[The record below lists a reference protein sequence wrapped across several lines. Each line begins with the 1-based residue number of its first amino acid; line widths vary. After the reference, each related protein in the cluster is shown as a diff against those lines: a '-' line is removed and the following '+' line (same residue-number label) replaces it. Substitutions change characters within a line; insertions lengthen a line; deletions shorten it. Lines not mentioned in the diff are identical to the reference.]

1 MKIKLH
7 WQDKTLF
14 QKIVAIIIPIL
25 YLLFCLLWAGPF
37 WLIFLPFILDYYFTK
52 LINWS
57 WYRNIKNK
65 TLRGFGSLLADLLW
79 AVIGVHLLSIFFI
92 QNFAIP
98 TSSLEKTLLVGDYL
112 FVDKVTYGPRMPM
125 TPLQVPLT
133 QNRFLGRESY
143 LSKPQLSYKRLKGI
157 RKVQRGDLVVFNFP
171 TGDTVTTKVTNP
183 DYYYLKEMY
192 GGRAALEAQPEV
204 FGKIVYR
211 PVDRR
216 DHYVKRCVGLPGD
229 LIEIRNN
236 DIYIDGKLQERP
248 EHMQLN
254 YWVCTRGGRFSAEE
268 LKHLGISLDD
278 QHVVSTS
285 RLSAADLETMGLT
298 GADLSDVQALY
309 LLPLTETM
317 RQQLASD
324 SRVAKIV
331 VSQDPNTDLYPVGYN
346 LGWTRDNYGPLQ
358 IPRKGLTIDLTP
370 DALALYSRCIHNYEG
385 HALEQ
390 HPDGTILIDGQPA
403 THYTFEMDYYYMM
416 GDNRHNSAD
425 SRYWGFVPEDHI
437 VGRPA
442 LLWLSLDKDLGLWNG
457 KIRWRRMMHTI
468 HGQPL

>member
-7 WQDKTLF
+7 WQEKTLF
-14 QKIVAIIIPIL
+14 QKIVAIVIPIL
-25 YLLFCLLWAGPF
+25 YLLFCILWAGPF
-37 WLIFLPFILDYYFTK
+37 WLVFLPFILDYYFTK

-65 TLRGFGSLLADLLW
+65 TLRGFVSLLADLLW

-183 DYYYLKEMY
+183 DYYYLKQMY

-236 DIYIDGKLQERP
+236 DIYIDGKPECIGRSDIAEKVNDLLER
-248 EHMQLN
+248 
-254 YWVCTRGGRFSAEE
+254 V
-268 LKHLGISLDD
+268 I
-278 QHVVSTS
+278 
-285 RLSAADLETMGLT
+285 
-298 GADLSDVQALY
+298 
-309 LLPLTETM
+309 
-317 RQQLASD
+317 
-324 SRVAKIV
+324 
-331 VSQDPNTDLYPVGYN
+331 
-346 LGWTRDNYGPLQ
+346 
-358 IPRKGLTIDLTP
+358 
-370 DALALYSRCIHNYEG
+370 
-385 HALEQ
+385 ALE
-390 HPDGTILIDGQPA
+390 
-403 THYTFEMDYYYMM
+403 
-416 GDNRHNSAD
+416 N
-425 SRYWGFVPEDHI
+425 
-437 VGRPA
+437 
-442 LLWLSLDKDLGLWNG
+442 K
-457 KIRWRRMMHTI
+457 
-468 HGQPL
+468 

>member
-1 MKIKLH
+1 
-7 WQDKTLF
+7 
-14 QKIVAIIIPIL
+14 
-25 YLLFCLLWAGPF
+25 
-37 WLIFLPFILDYYFTK
+37 
-52 LINWS
+52 
-57 WYRNIKNK
+57 
-65 TLRGFGSLLADLLW
+65 
-79 AVIGVHLLSIFFI
+79 
-92 QNFAIP
+92 
-98 TSSLEKTLLVGDYL
+98 
-112 FVDKVTYGPRMPM
+112 
-125 TPLQVPLT
+125 
-133 QNRFLGRESY
+133 
-143 LSKPQLSYKRLKGI
+143 I

-236 DIYIDGKLQERP
+236 DIYIDGKLQNRP
-248 EHMQLN
+248 EQMQLN
-254 YWVCTRGGRFSAEE
+254 YWVCTHGGRFSPEE

-285 RLSAADLETMGLT
+285 RLTTADLEAMGLA
-298 GADLSDVQALY
+298 GVDPSDLQALY

-331 VSQDPNTDLYPVGYN
+331 VSQDPNTNLYPVGYD

-358 IPRKGLTIDLTP
+358 IPRKGLTIELTP
-370 DALALYSRCIHNYEG
+370 EALALYSRCIHNYEG

-390 HPDGTILIDGQPA
+390 RPDGTILIDGQPA
-403 THYTFEMDYYYMM
+403 THYTFGMDYYYMM

-442 LLWLSLDKDLGLWNG
+442 LLWLSLDKDLGLWGG

>member
-1 MKIKLH
+1 MKMKLH
-7 WQDKTLF
+7 WQDKTIF
-14 QKIVAIIIPIL
+14 QKVVAIVIPIL
-25 YLLFCLLWAGPF
+25 YLLFCILWAGPF

-52 LINWS
+52 FINWS

-65 TLRGFGSLLADLLW
+65 TLRGFVSLLADLLW
-79 AVIGVHLLSIFFI
+79 AVIGVHLLSIFFV

-192 GGRAALEAQPEV
+192 GGRAALEAQPEI

-236 DIYIDGKLQERP
+236 DIYINGKLQARP

-254 YWVCTRGGRFSAEE
+254 YWVCTRGGYFSSEE

-278 QHVVSTS
+278 QHVVSPS
-285 RLSAADLETMGLT
+285 QLSAGDLEAMGLT
-298 GADLSDVQALY
+298 GVSMSDVQALY
-309 LLPLTETM
+309 LLPLTEEM

-331 VSQDPNTDLYPVGYN
+331 VSQDPNTNLYPVGHDF
-346 LGWTRDNYGPLQ
+346 GWTRDNYGPLQ
-358 IPRKGLTIDLTP
+358 IPRKGLTIELTP
-370 DALALYSRCIHNYEG
+370 EALALYSRCIHNYEG

-390 HPDGTILIDGQPA
+390 RPDGTILIDGQPA
-403 THYTFEMDYYYMM
+403 THYTFGMDYYYMM

-442 LLWLSLDKDLGLWNG
+442 FLWLSLDKDLGLWGG